1 MKIAVLW
8 DDEIKG
14 RDQEKP
20 FSDEEL
26 DEAYELFSEIA
37 QRKGKKLLLS
47 RYDSYSDGK
56 LDYAYVFE
64 NGSWQKTEDAE
75 FDAVYDKYRFDNE
88 TVRFKKEIEEN
99 FPVINTFDLEEI
111 CKDKFLTY
119 EEFPDYVPPTHN
131 ASEENVKKV
140 IDEFGRAVLKP
151 RFDFGGRGIEIVESV
166 SEAENIGKENYI
178 VQAFVDTTEGIE
190 ELDFNGVHDL
200 RIIGV
205 SGEPVLSFVRT
216 QDEGLISNVSQG
228 GVMEFVDLKDV
239 PEYAFELFEEV
250 AERFEEYEPNVFA
263 LDIAF
268 DDENRPWILEINSKP
283 GLKVYG
289 DQNIKNRKSVLMN
302 RIIDSFE

>member
-8 DDEIKG
+8 DKEIKG

-20 FSDEEL
+20 FNDNGL
-26 DEAYELFSEIA
+26 NEAYEFFSEIA
-37 QRKGKKLLLS
+37 QQKGKKLLIS
-47 RYDSYSDGK
+47 RFDSYNNGE
-56 LDYAYVFE
+56 LEYAYVFE
-64 NGSWQKTEDAE
+64 NGAWNQIESVE
-75 FDAVYDKYRFDNE
+75 FDAVYDKYRFDEE
-88 TVRFKKEIEEN
+88 TIKIKKRIEKR
-99 FPVINTFDLEEI
+99 FPVINIFDLEEI

-119 EEFPDYVPPTHN
+119 KEFPDYVPPTYEPT
-131 ASEENVKKV
+131 EENVQKV
-140 IDEFGRAVLKP
+140 IERFGRAVLKP
-151 RFDFGGRGIEIVESV
+151 RFDFGGKGIEIAEKV
-166 SEAENIGKENYI
+166 SESEHIGKPDYI
-178 VQAFVDTTEGIE
+178 VQAFVDTTEGIDA
-190 ELDFNGVHDL
+190 LGFNGVHDL

-228 GVMEFVDLKDV
+228 GEMKFVELEDI
-239 PEYAFELFEEV
+239 PESAFELFNGV
-250 AERFEEYEPNVFA
+250 AERFDEYEPNVFA

-289 DQNIKNRKSVLMN
+289 DDEIKNRKSVFMN

>member
-1 MKIAVLW
+1 MKVAILW
-8 DDEIKG
+8 DNEIKG
-14 RDQEKP
+14 KDQEQP

-26 DEAYELFSEIA
+26 NEAYKFFSEIA

-47 RYDSYSDGK
+47 RFDSYNNGK

-64 NGSWQKTEDAE
+64 NGSWRRIEDVE
-75 FDAVYDKYRFDNE
+75 FDVVYDKYRFDKE
-88 TVRFKKEIEEN
+88 TVKVKKEIEKN

-119 EEFPDYVPPTHN
+119 EEFPNHVPPTYEPT
-131 ASEENVKKV
+131 EENVQK
-140 IDEFGRAVLKP
+140 IIEDFGRAVLKP
-151 RFDFGGRGIEIVESV
+151 RFDFGGKGIEIVENV
-166 SEAENIGKENYI
+166 SEAENVGKKDYI

-190 ELDFNGVHDL
+190 ALNFNGVHDL

-228 GVMEFVDLKDV
+228 GVMEFIDLEDV
-239 PEYAFELFEEV
+239 PESAFELFEEV
-250 AERFEEYEPNVFA
+250 AERFDEYKPNVFA

-268 DDENRPWILEINSKP
+268 DDENRPWILEVNSKP

-289 DQNIKNRKSVLMN
+289 NEEIKNRKSVLMN